1 VVVGTG
7 TLVVFTTVVVVFA
20 GLVVLTVVFAGF
32 TVVVVVVAGFDI
44 ILFYFLIIKE

>member
-1 VVVGTG
+1 VVVGPG
-7 TLVVFTTVVVVFA
+7 TLVVFTAVVVVFA